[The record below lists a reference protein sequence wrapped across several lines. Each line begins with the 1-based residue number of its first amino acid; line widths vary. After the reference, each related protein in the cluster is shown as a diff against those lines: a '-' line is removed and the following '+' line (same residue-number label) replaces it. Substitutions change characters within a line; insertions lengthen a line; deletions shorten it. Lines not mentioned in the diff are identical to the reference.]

1 VIEHATN
8 DDVDTTPVKQ
18 QTSASED
25 VVSSAH
31 SRGESP
37 TSLPESAH
45 DKVHSSVS
53 EDIHGPSQRQ
63 SRSSVVEDLPDT
75 GRTRYTATSLA
86 EELPNTGRS
95 SKALSSASEDVK
107 TESVSKSESRSRSC
121 GGPEPVS
128 GHSGKAEDVKSVLL
142 SKSVEKSAGVR
153 SRMSEH
159 QDYSNSNNSVA
170 TEITSEAKYVT
181 L

>member
-1 VIEHATN
+1 MIEHATN
-8 DDVDTTPVKQ
+8 DDVDTMPVKQ

-25 VVSSAH
+25 VVSSAR
-31 SRGESP
+31 SRGESS
-37 TSLPESAH
+37 TSLPELAH

-53 EDIHGPSQRQ
+53 EDIHEPSQGQ

-107 TESVSKSESRSRSC
+107 TESVSKSESRSRSR

-128 GHSGKAEDVKSVLL
+128 GHSGKSKDVKSVLL

-153 SRMSEH
+153 SQMSEH